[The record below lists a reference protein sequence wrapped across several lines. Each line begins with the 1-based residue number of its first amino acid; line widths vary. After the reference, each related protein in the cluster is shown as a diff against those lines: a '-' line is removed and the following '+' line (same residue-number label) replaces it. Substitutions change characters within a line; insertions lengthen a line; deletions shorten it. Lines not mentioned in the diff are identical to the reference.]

1 MTDAVKTSLYGS
13 LRCSP
18 RCTSTV
24 FALAALAALASS
36 ACVSKVNY
44 DRCVADAARAAS
56 EAQARQV
63 DADAHAK
70 DSAAQI
76 QALQADVAAAQT
88 ATQDRDTKLAELST
102 SSHNLQ
108 AQLDEA
114 TAINQQLRS
123 ELGRLG
129 KDVDKILADRGTLS
143 KALDDARLRLDELRK
158 AQAAAEVHI
167 QLFRDLEKRFQ
178 ALIAA
183 RQLRVESRRGR
194 LVMNIDGDLLFEG
207 ARAEVRKAGK
217 GTLMEI
223 ARALQATAPGPSGRR
238 FLVTAN
244 VDDAPFKSKT
254 YESAWELTAARSV
267 AVVEYL
273 VSLGVSPAALTA
285 AAAGSTDPL
294 VPNDGAE
301 ARARNRRLE
310 IALLP
315 TADETVSGGAPT
327 AATPGPAKPGT

>member
-1 MTDAVKTSLYGS
+1 MTVAVKTA
-13 LRCSP
+13 LRG
-18 RCTSTV
+18 V
-24 FALAALAALASS
+24 AALAPGALFAFVAIGASG
-36 ACVSKVNY
+36 CVSKVNY
-44 DRCVADAARAAS
+44 DRVVAEAARAAA
-56 EAQARQV
+56 EAAAHQ
-63 DADAHAK
+63 ADAEAK
-70 DSAAQI
+70 AKQDGATI
-76 QALQADVAAAQT
+76 QGLQGDLAAAQA
-88 ATQDRDTKLAELST
+88 ATQDRDSKLAELST
-102 SSHNLQ
+102 SSHNMQ

-158 AQAAAEVHI
+158 AQSAAEVRTL
-167 QLFRDLEKRFQ
+167 LFRDLEQRFK

-183 RQLRVESRRGR
+183 GQLRIESRRGR
-194 LVMNIDGDLLFEG
+194 LVMEVDGDLLFEG
-207 ARAEVRKAGK
+207 VHAEIRKAGR
-217 GTLMEI
+217 GALMEV
-223 ARALQATAPGPSGRR
+223 ARALQTSAPVGSGRR

-244 VDDAPFKSKT
+244 VDDTPFKSKT

-273 VSLGVSPAALTA
+273 VSLGVPPAGLTA

-294 VPNDGAE
+294 VPNEGEE

-315 TADETVSGGAPT
+315 TAEEGMPAGPAPQ
-327 AATPGPAKPGT
+327 APPPGAKPGT